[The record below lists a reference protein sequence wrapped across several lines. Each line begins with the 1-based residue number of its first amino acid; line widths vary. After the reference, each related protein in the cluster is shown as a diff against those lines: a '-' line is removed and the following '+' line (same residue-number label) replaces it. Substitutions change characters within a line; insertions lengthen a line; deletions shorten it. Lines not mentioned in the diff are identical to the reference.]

1 MDSLIAMLGFT
12 AGTLTTLAF
21 IPQVIKSWKS
31 KSTQD
36 VSLGM
41 FLVLCTGILLWLT
54 YGFLINDTPL
64 IVANGFSLLLAGSIL
79 IMKFRFK

>member
-21 IPQVIKSWKS
+21 VPQVIKSWKS

-36 VSLGM
+36 VSLAM

-79 IMKFRFK
+79 IMKLRFK

>member
-21 IPQVIKSWKS
+21 VPQVIKSWES

-79 IMKFRFK
+79 IMKLRFK

>member
-1 MDSLIAMLGFT
+1 MDSLIPMLGFT

-21 IPQVIKSWKS
+21 VPQAIKSWKS

-36 VSLGM
+36 VSLAM

-64 IVANGFSLLLAGSIL
+64 IVANGFSLLLTGSIL
-79 IMKFRFK
+79 IMKLRFK

>member
-1 MDSLIAMLGFT
+1 MDSLIPMLGFT

-54 YGFLINDTPL
+54 YGFLINNTPL

>member
-21 IPQVIKSWKS
+21 VPQVIKSWKS

-64 IVANGFSLLLAGSIL
+64 IVANGFSLLLAGSFL
-79 IMKFRFK
+79 IMKLRFK

>member
-21 IPQVIKSWKS
+21 VPQVIKSWKS

-36 VSLGM
+36 VSLAM

>member
-1 MDSLIAMLGFT
+1 MDNLIAMLGFT

-21 IPQVIKSWKS
+21 VPQVIKSWES

-79 IMKFRFK
+79 IMKLRFK

>member
-1 MDSLIAMLGFT
+1 MDSLIPMLGFT

-21 IPQVIKSWKS
+21 VPQVIKSWKS

-36 VSLGM
+36 VSLAM

-64 IVANGFSLLLAGSIL
+64 IVANGFSLLLTGSIL
-79 IMKFRFK
+79 IMKLRFK

>member
-21 IPQVIKSWKS
+21 VPQVIKSWKS

-36 VSLGM
+36 VSLAM

-54 YGFLINDTPL
+54 YGFLINNTPL
-64 IVANGFSLLLAGSIL
+64 IVANGFSLLLAGSFL
-79 IMKFRFK
+79 IMKLRFK

>member
-1 MDSLIAMLGFT
+1 MDSLIPMLGFT

-21 IPQVIKSWKS
+21 VPQVIKSWES

-41 FLVLCTGILLWLT
+41 FLLLCTGILLWLT

>member
-1 MDSLIAMLGFT
+1 MDSLIPMLGFT

-21 IPQVIKSWKS
+21 VPQVIKSWKS

-36 VSLGM
+36 VSLAM